1 MGDTPQMTGGRFN
14 RLWDKTEIKNIQES
28 YSKQQIEDEEKIFD
42 EFHSSLHLCRLY
54 KRIKLFEIAK
64 KTRVSTR

>member
-42 EFHSSLHLCRLY
+42 EFHSSLHLRRLY